1 MSSFEGTPYCE
12 EIAMQKKDK
21 NELFSGINT
30 AATIGFYMVSSVAA
44 GVLLGKL
51 VDKYLD
57 SSPWAT
63 IVGIILGMIAGMW
76 SMYKRLV
83 GGK

>member
-1 MSSFEGTPYCE
+1 
-12 EIAMQKKDK
+12 MQKKDK
-21 NELFSGINT
+21 NELFSGINA